1 MNDYIIIEVHRTLIS
16 IPAML
21 MLVALFTVVLGIFFV
36 SETPRPKSG
45 TATLRSR
52 IRSIDLS
59 AIGYAF
65 AFSIGITLVAQ
76 GVMFLLNKPD
86 YTAAADQMNDHF
98 GTEVTPEEFQAA
110 AERIEIIPEREF
122 RPNPVDGYVQPAQTF
137 PPSQS
142 PSKTETESGT
152 RFTLAYDDLTGCTN
166 KTKNPGTV
174 TIDTETAQVV
184 DCPLTF
190 RVTVP

>member
-1 MNDYIIIEVHRTLIS
+1 MNDYITIEVHRTLIS

-21 MLVALFTVVLGIFFV
+21 AIVALLTVVLGIFFV

-45 TATLRSR
+45 TTTLRSR
-52 IRSIDLS
+52 IRSIDLP

-76 GVMFLLNKPD
+76 GSMLLLDKPD

-122 RPNPVDGYVQPAQTF
+122 RPNPVDGYVQPAQTR

-166 KTKNPGTV
+166 KNKDPGAI
-174 TIDTETAQVV
+174 TIDTETAQLV

>member
-1 MNDYIIIEVHRTLIS
+1 MNDYITIEVNRTLMS
-16 IPAML
+16 IPTML
-21 MLVALFTVVLGIFFV
+21 VMVALFTVMLGIFFV
-36 SETPRPKSG
+36 SETLPPKSD

-52 IRSIDLS
+52 IRSINLS
-59 AIGYAF
+59 AIGYVF
-65 AFSIGITLVAQ
+65 AASIGITLIVQ
-76 GVMFLLNKPD
+76 GSMFLLNKPD

-122 RPNPVDGYVQPAQTF
+122 RPNPVDGYVQPVQTR
-137 PPSQS
+137 PASQS

-166 KTKNPGTV
+166 ENKIPGTI
-174 TIDTETAQVV
+174 TIDTEKAQVV